1 MKNKFLQCL
10 ILIFLSCSSLMSQKA
25 KYVIL
30 ITVDGLR
37 PEFYLDPSW
46 GMVNLNIMKQEGT
59 YALGVNSVFPS
70 ATLPAHTSIVTGVTP
85 LKHGIYYNSPFSPK
99 RDSDE
104 WYWYYDA
111 INSPTLWEAV
121 QRAGMRNASVNWPV
135 TVGAPIDYNLPVV
148 KKSGMTQLDAT
159 RPHCN
164 PENLL
169 EEIQREA
176 TGRLSNMD
184 FSIQGNYLVQDQTMA
199 RIAAYLIREYK
210 PNFVTVHLSS
220 VDHFEHKEGR
230 DGNMVRRSVSGADRE
245 IRTIIESIERAGIM
259 DSTTVIIT
267 GDHGHVNINT
277 AISPNIWLI
286 EAGLLTDLKKDDW
299 KAQFKTAS
307 GSAFLHLKDS
317 NDVIT
322 LKKVKQLIS
331 SLPPAERKLFHVLD
345 KNQILDAGG
354 DPNAVLALT
363 AAPGTAFN
371 ASLNGEVYKN
381 TSGANHGHLPDFKE
395 IQTGFIAFGAGIQK
409 GKLIEEMNLVDIPVL
424 IAYLLG
430 IDFNIKNEK
439 LIKQLMN

>member
-1 MKNKFLQCL
+1 
-10 ILIFLSCSSLMSQKA
+10 
-25 KYVIL
+25 
-30 ITVDGLR
+30 
-37 PEFYLDPSW
+37 
-46 GMVNLNIMKQEGT
+46 
-59 YALGVNSVFPS
+59 
-70 ATLPAHTSIVTGVTP
+70 
-85 LKHGIYYNSPFSPK
+85 
-99 RDSDE
+99 
-104 WYWYYDA
+104 
-111 INSPTLWEAV
+111 
-121 QRAGMRNASVNWPV
+121 
-135 TVGAPIDYNLPVV
+135 
-148 KKSGMTQLDAT
+148 
-159 RPHCN
+159 
-164 PENLL
+164 
-169 EEIQREA
+169 
-176 TGRLSNMD
+176 
-184 FSIQGNYLVQDQTMA
+184 
-199 RIAAYLIREYK
+199 
-210 PNFVTVHLSS
+210 VTVHLSS

-439 LIKQLMN
+439 FIKQLMN